1 MCGKVLMKLK
11 RLGRTDIMVPEIC
24 LGTMTWGLQ
33 NTEAD
38 GHAQMDYA
46 LERGINFFDT
56 AEMYAVPPSPET
68 FGKTE
73 TIIGTWFNA
82 RSNRDKVFL
91 ASKIAGGGRPWVRGG
106 RGIDGPSVREAIEG
120 SLRRLQTDYIDLY
133 QIHWPRRGHYHFE
146 GSWDYNPFTHER
158 EAVLPNLIEVLE
170 EMGKLV
176 TEGKIRHFG
185 LSNETAWGTMQY
197 LKLAEAHGLPRVV
210 SIQNEYNFLRRY
222 YDLDLAELAF
232 HEDVGLLAYSPLAAG
247 ALSGKYLGGVL
258 PPGTRGAVAGSS
270 YRSNQYT
277 EPAIRAYIELAN
289 QHGLDVNQMA
299 IAFCLT
305 KPFMTSVI
313 IGATTMA
320 QLKTNIDAADVQLSD
335 DVLEG
340 IQKIFMRYARTL

>member
-1 MCGKVLMKLK
+1 MKMK
-11 RLGRTDIMVPEIC
+11 RLGRTDVMVPEIC

-38 GHAQMDYA
+38 GHQQMDYA
-46 LERGINFFDT
+46 MDHGINFFDT

-73 TIIGTWFNA
+73 QIIGTWF
-82 RSNRDKVFL
+82 RKTGKRDKVFL
-91 ASKIAGGGRPWVRGG
+91 ASKVSGGGRPWVRGG
-106 RGIDGPSVREAIEG
+106 RGIDAAGVREAIEG
-120 SLRRLQTDYIDLY
+120 SLRRLQTDVIDLY

-146 GSWDYNPFTHER
+146 GSWDYNPYTHDR
-158 EAVLPNLIEVLE
+158 ESVLPNLIEVLE

-176 TEGKIRHFG
+176 KEGKIRYFG

-197 LKLAEAHGLPRVV
+197 LRLAEERGLPRVAT
-210 SIQNEYNFLRRY
+210 IQNEYNFLRRY

-247 ALSGKYLGGVL
+247 AISGKYLGGKL
-258 PPGTRGAVAGSS
+258 PAGSRGAIAGSS

-277 EPAIRAYIELAN
+277 EPAIRAYIDLAN
-289 QHGLDVNQMA
+289 EHGLDVNQMA

-313 IGATTMA
+313 IGATTME
-320 QLKTNIDAADVQLSD
+320 QLKTNIAAADLKLSKE
-335 DVLEG
+335 VLDG
-340 IQKIFMRYARTL
+340 IQQIFMRYARTL